1 MVDPVLI
8 DILKAVPAI
17 ILCYI
22 IWRWF
27 QNRVERD
34 RNLIK
39 AQEHYNHGRL
49 DRGNV
54 WIHSKTGRPYTVLW
68 LTNTG
73 VNKSNWRK
81 GWEINVT
88 YTNDF
93 EQIWNRPYSEFCQ
106 KFHHYS
112 RGENEEHFTLTLMAE
127 QMIHNTKICLPK
139 EGETWFKGTVHATDP
154 ELIAQGH
161 PSQTTTQTRVHI
173 NHVLALEEAHP
184 VVVFTV
190 NEKQTAM
197 LLSQF
202 IFTYRK
208 EVSFDGSISSCV

>member
-1 MVDPVLI
+1 MNQTLLDLFHVLSW
-8 DILKAVPAI
+8 LI
-17 ILCYI
+17 IAFIAYRHLLSY
-22 IWRWF
+22 
-27 QNRVERD
+27 RD
-34 RNLIK
+34 RRRLLEK

-54 WIHSKTGRPYTVLW
+54 WIHVKSGRPYTVLW

-106 KFHHYS
+106 KFHHHS
-112 RGENEEHFTLTLMAE
+112 RGENEEHFTLTLMTE
-127 QMIHNTKICLPK
+127 EMLNNTKICLPK

-173 NHVLALEEAHP
+173 NQVLALEEAHP

-202 IFTYRK
+202 IYIYRK
-208 EVSFDGSISSCV
+208 EVSFDGTTSSCV

>member
-1 MVDPVLI
+1 MNQTLLDLFHVLPW
-8 DILKAVPAI
+8 LI
-17 ILCYI
+17 IAFIVYRHLLSYC
-22 IWRWF
+22 
-27 QNRVERD
+27 D
-34 RNLIK
+34 RRRLLEK

-54 WIHSKTGRPYTVLW
+54 WIHLKTGRPYTVLW

-106 KFHHYS
+106 KFHHHS

-208 EVSFDGSISSCV
+208 EASFDGTTSSCV

>member
-1 MVDPVLI
+1 MNQTLLDLFHVLPW
-8 DILKAVPAI
+8 LI
-17 ILCYI
+17 IAFIVYRHLLSYC
-22 IWRWF
+22 
-27 QNRVERD
+27 D
-34 RNLIK
+34 RRRLLEK

-54 WIHSKTGRPYTVLW
+54 WIHLKTGRPYTVLW

-106 KFHHYS
+106 KFHHHS
-112 RGENEEHFTLTLMAE
+112 RGENEEHFTLMLMAE
-127 QMIHNTKICLPK
+127 EMLNNTKIRLPK
-139 EGETWFKGTVHATDP
+139 EGETWVESSRRNEPPQK
-154 ELIAQGH
+154 LMAQGH
-161 PSQTTTQTRVHI
+161 VAKVYPLRARI
-173 NHVLALEEAHP
+173 DMVLGLGEAHP

-190 NEKQTAM
+190 NESKQTAM

-202 IFTYRK
+202 IFIYHK
-208 EVSFDGSISSCV
+208 EATSDGTNSSCV